1 MAEIATIARPY
12 AEAAFRAALD
22 RGSLLDKAGNGLAL
36 LAAVAA
42 DERVRS
48 LLSDPRVRA
57 SQKKELFTSIGGE
70 QLDEVARNLVGLL
83 VDNGREVL
91 LGAIAEEFDALKRE
105 HERVVKARITSAQ
118 PLSDEQRGA
127 IIAALERR
135 YGKKVEAELDVD
147 PELLGGAR
155 VQVGDQVIHASV
167 RDALAQM
174 AAALTR

>member
-12 AEAAFRAALD
+12 AEASFRSALEANALGSVSESLAFAAAIARD
-22 RGSLLDKAGNGLAL
+22 GQMHSVLLNPK
-36 LAAVAA
+36 VAA
-42 DERVRS
+42 
-48 LLSDPRVRA
+48 P
-57 SQKKELFTSIGGE
+57 QKKEIFSAAAGDRLHE
-70 QLDEVARNLVGLL
+70 EVKRLVSML
-83 VDNGREVL
+83 VDAHRAELIGS
-91 LGAIAEEFDALKRE
+91 IAEQFEDLKHE
-105 HERVVKARITSAQ
+105 HERVLRARITSAQ
-118 PLSDEQRGA
+118 PLTDSQRSE
-127 IIAALERR
+127 IVAALEKR